1 MQSTDLVYKTCVQVL
16 KEELLPAMGC
26 TEPIAIAYAA
36 AVARRTLGALPAR
49 VTVTASGNIIKNV
62 KCVFVPNTG
71 GLRGIPAAAA
81 AGIVA
86 GRDEL
91 LLEVISKAT
100 AAEQAEIRAYLER
113 TPITVRL
120 SDSPHIFDIDIRVE
134 ADGHT
139 ARARIVQHHTNI
151 VRIEKDGEILLDVDC
166 SAAAAE
172 DGLCDRSCLSVAGI
186 LDFVESAALEDI
198 EGPVRRQI
206 EYNTRIAEEGL
217 SGSWGANIGKVLL
230 DTYGN
235 DVKVRARAMAAAG
248 SDARM
253 NGCSLP
259 VVIVSGSGN
268 QGITASLPVVEFAK
282 ELGVGYDKTIRAV
295 ALSDLITVH
304 LKSGIGR
311 LSAYCGAVSAGCGS
325 GAGIA
330 YLYGGG
336 LREVEHTIVNS
347 IAIDSGIVCDG
358 AKASCA
364 AKIASAVDAGILGYH
379 MYKNGQEFR
388 AGDGLVTHGVEET
401 IRNIGTLA
409 REGDARDRP
418 RDPAHHVRLIPKRA
432 KQKSPTRRRKS
443 GMPCRAFALIFTSAR
458 CRQAAA

>member
-1 MQSTDLVYKTCVQVL
+1 MHSTDLVYKTCVQVL

-71 GLRGIPAAAA
+71 GLRGIPAAAE

-409 REGDARDRP
+409 REGMRETDREILHIMC
-418 RDPAHHVRLIPKRA
+418 D
-432 KQKSPTRRRKS
+432 
-443 GMPCRAFALIFTSAR
+443 
-458 CRQAAA
+458 

>member
-1 MQSTDLVYKTCVQVL
+1 MHSTDLVYKTCVQVL

-113 TPITVRL
+113 TPITVKL

-230 DTYGN
+230 DTYGS

-358 AKASCA
+358 ATASCA

-409 REGDARDRP
+409 REGMRETDREILHIMC
-418 RDPAHHVRLIPKRA
+418 D
-432 KQKSPTRRRKS
+432 
-443 GMPCRAFALIFTSAR
+443 
-458 CRQAAA
+458 

>member
-113 TPITVRL
+113 TPITVKL

-166 SAAAAE
+166 SAAVAE

-409 REGDARDRP
+409 REGMRETDREILHIMC
-418 RDPAHHVRLIPKRA
+418 D
-432 KQKSPTRRRKS
+432 
-443 GMPCRAFALIFTSAR
+443 
-458 CRQAAA
+458 

>member
-1 MQSTDLVYKTCVQVL
+1 MNKENLVYRTCVQVL

-36 AVARRTLGALPAR
+36 AVARRTLGALPTKVA
-49 VTVTASGNIIKNV
+49 VTASGNIIKNV
-62 KCVFVPNTG
+62 KSVFVPNTG

-91 LLEVISKAT
+91 LLEVISQVT
-100 AAEQAEIRAYLER
+100 VDEQAQIRAYLER
-113 TPITVRL
+113 TPIAVRL
-120 SDSPHIFDIDIRVE
+120 SEAPFIFDIDIAVE
-134 ADGHT
+134 NETHT
-139 ARARIVQHHTNI
+139 ARVRIVNRHTNI
-151 VRIEKDGEILLDVDC
+151 VRIERDGETLFDLC
-166 SAAAAE
+166 TTESADE
-172 DGLCDRSCLSVAGI
+172 GLCDRSVLTVAGI
-186 LDFVESAALEDI
+186 LDFIESAALEDI
-198 EGPVRRQI
+198 EAPVSRQI

-217 SGSWGANIGKVLL
+217 SGNWGANIGKVLL
-230 DTYGN
+230 EAYGS
-235 DVKVRARAMAAAG
+235 DVKIRARAMAAAG

-268 QGITASLPVVEFAK
+268 QGITASLPVVEYAK
-282 ELGVGYDKTIRAV
+282 ELNVGYDKTIRAV

-330 YLYGGG
+330 YLCGGG
-336 LREVEHTIVNS
+336 LKEIEHTIVNS

-379 MYKNGQEFR
+379 MYKNGQQFR
-388 AGDGLVTHGVEET
+388 AGDGLVTKGVEET

-409 REGDARDRP
+409 REGMRETDREIL
-418 RDPAHHVRLIPKRA
+418 HI
-432 KQKSPTRRRKS
+432 
-443 GMPCRAFALIFTSAR
+443 MCE
-458 CRQAAA
+458 

>member
-1 MQSTDLVYKTCVQVL
+1 MHSTDLVYKTCVQVL

-113 TPITVRL
+113 TPITVKL

-230 DTYGN
+230 DTYGS

-388 AGDGLVTHGVEET
+388 AGDGLVTHSVEET

-409 REGDARDRP
+409 REGMRETDREILHIMC
-418 RDPAHHVRLIPKRA
+418 D
-432 KQKSPTRRRKS
+432 
-443 GMPCRAFALIFTSAR
+443 
-458 CRQAAA
+458 

>member
-1 MQSTDLVYKTCVQVL
+1 MHSTDLVYKTCVQVL

-71 GLRGIPAAAA
+71 GLRGIPAAPA

-113 TPITVRL
+113 TPITVKL

-409 REGDARDRP
+409 REGMRETDREILHIMC
-418 RDPAHHVRLIPKRA
+418 D
-432 KQKSPTRRRKS
+432 
-443 GMPCRAFALIFTSAR
+443 
-458 CRQAAA
+458 

>member
-1 MQSTDLVYKTCVQVL
+1 MHSTDLVYKTCVQVL

-113 TPITVRL
+113 TPITVKL

-151 VRIEKDGEILLDVDC
+151 VRIEKDGAILLDVDC

-230 DTYGN
+230 DTYGS

-336 LREVEHTIVNS
+336 LREIEHTIVNS

-409 REGDARDRP
+409 REGMRETDREILHIMC
-418 RDPAHHVRLIPKRA
+418 D
-432 KQKSPTRRRKS
+432 
-443 GMPCRAFALIFTSAR
+443 
-458 CRQAAA
+458 